1 MAEFKYY
8 PHAIK
13 FFSAA
18 AIWSIMNYIP
28 IFAKSLGIS
37 DTEIGI
43 IASLFAAAM
52 FVSTYFFGR
61 LADVIGRRSLII
73 VGLLLSS
80 ASFLLYIYAKD
91 FTGLLIV
98 RILNGIAITIQASAL
113 VAYAHDVGHKIGK
126 LTAFEAL
133 GIASGSIFIGL
144 FSLYFDLVS
153 IFLVSAFFSFI
164 AFMTSLKLEK
174 IGFTKIKTPIFPRHI
189 LKRNLPI
196 YISFFIRQAAAN
208 SIWVFWGLY
217 LLQLGGNLFFV
228 GLTMAINTFT
238 QFLVM
243 LTVTDKIKVNRLIQL
258 GTILSAVTFFAFA
271 LSADI
276 WQLLS
281 ANIILGFSWA
291 FLYVGS
297 VRWVVDNTKE
307 KATGLGLLGSFI
319 NLSNLAGPLIATAVI
334 QFGGYRM
341 IMFVAAA
348 MAFGSFLVFDVLA
361 KSK

>member
-1 MAEFKYY
+1 MTEFKYY

-18 AIWSIMNYIP
+18 AIFGTLNYIP
-28 IFAKSLGIS
+28 IFAKSIGIS

-43 IASLFAAAM
+43 IASLFAATM

-61 LADVIGRRSLII
+61 LSDIIGRRSLII
-73 VGLLLSS
+73 AGLLLSS

-91 FTGLLIV
+91 FTSLLVV
-98 RILNGIAITIQASAL
+98 RVLSGITITIQASAL
-113 VAYAHDVGHKIGK
+113 VAYAHDVGHKLGK
-126 LTAFEAL
+126 FTAFEAL
-133 GIASGSIFIGL
+133 GIAFGSVLIGL
-144 FSLYFDLVS
+144 FSLYFDLIS
-153 IFLVSAFFSFI
+153 IFLVSAIFSFI
-164 AFMTSLKLEK
+164 AFMTSLRLEK
-174 IGFTKIKTPIFPRHI
+174 INFTKIETPLFPRHI

-217 LLQLGGNLFFV
+217 ILQLGGNLFFV

-243 LTVTDKIKVNRLIQL
+243 LTIADKMKVHMLIQL
-258 GTILSAVTFFAFA
+258 GTLLSAVTFFVFG
-271 LSADI
+271 LSTDI

-297 VRWVVDNTKE
+297 IRWIIDNTKE

-319 NLSNLAGPLIATAVI
+319 NLSSLTGPLIATAVI
-334 QFGGYRM
+334 QFGGYRLVM
-341 IMFVAAA
+341 YVAAA
-348 MAFGSFLVFDVLA
+348 IAFGSFLIFDVLA